1 MLMLRKKTAADNIHP
16 YREALHTLL
25 SGYPEGLSAIAI
37 ASQLGL
43 SKTECDRLLHSE
55 QMRDAIEADP
65 YSGTLLFRS
74 KSNGQPGLTLEE
86 ELERARKKHLL
97 RRGIKVAFLS
107 SLLSGAAIAL
117 VSVVPAIRRAIEPP
131 PATWDPELSQ
141 ISAELE
147 IAAQKRLELENERRD
162 LAQRLAH
169 MKSLAAKADCS
180 TDWSQGKTCYLEGRL
195 LSRAAFDRELAQ
207 MRLRISQLDEILS
220 SSPRS

>member
-1 MLMLRKKTAADNIHP
+1 MLRKNTAADNIHP

-43 SKTECDRLLHSE
+43 SEKECDRLLHSE

-65 YSGTLLFRS
+65 YSGKLLFRS
-74 KSNGQPGLTLEE
+74 KSNSQPGLTLEQ
-86 ELERARKKHLL
+86 ELERARQKL
-97 RRGIKVAFLS
+97 RRRRIKVAFLS

-117 VSVVPAIRRAIEPP
+117 VAVVPAIRRAIEPP
-131 PATWDPELSQ
+131 PATWAPEWIQ
-141 ISAELE
+141 TRAELE
-147 IAAQKRLELENERRD
+147 IAAQKRLELEEERSD

-169 MKSLAAKADCS
+169 MKSIAAKADCS
-180 TDWSQGKTCYLEGRL
+180 TDWSQEKTCYLEGRL

-220 SSPRS
+220 SSTRS

>member
-1 MLMLRKKTAADNIHP
+1 MLMLKKKTAADNIHP

-25 SGYPEGLSAIAI
+25 SGDPEGLSAIAI
-37 ASQLGL
+37 ASHLGL
-43 SKTECDRLLHSE
+43 SEKECDRLLHSE

-65 YSGTLLFRS
+65 YSGKLLFRS
-74 KSNGQPGLTLEE
+74 KSNSQPDLTLEE
-86 ELERARKKHLL
+86 ELERARQKL
-97 RRGIKVAFLS
+97 RRRRIKVAFLS

-117 VSVVPAIRRAIEPP
+117 VAVVPAIRRAIEPP
-131 PATWDPELSQ
+131 AATWDPEWSQ

-147 IAAQKRLELENERRD
+147 IAAQKRLELEEERRD

-169 MKSLAAKADCS
+169 MKTIAAKADCS